1 MLAQTRRRVA
11 LNPLDALG
19 DVDQTGLWLLFP
31 TMTTLICLRPA
42 GKHLLR
48 QRPLQPAGE
57 GHAGQ
62 RVNGAS
68 DRGGRVQRLHG
79 GCVRSAWRQ
88 EGPVRNLRGV
98 PVHTPTLQRR
108 AASQSDSLRQRHQ
121 RLALQVGDGEPCHTG
136 NATGGKTET
145 AGLLSR

>member
-1 MLAQTRRRVA
+1 
-11 LNPLDALG
+11 
-19 DVDQTGLWLLFP
+19 
-31 TMTTLICLRPA
+31 MTTLIRLRPA

-121 RLALQVGDGEPCHTG
+121 RLALQVGEGEPCHTG